1 MTAHERRATLE
12 ISDPDISFQAGF
24 GFYLGVAVTGIAAA
38 VGTAA
43 GAATATLLGI
53 LPSVVTCVA
62 ILGHIL
68 AKRAYGLPERIGRS
82 RWRRLACYLPAVALT
97 ALVAA
102 PAVVAVDL
110 SARFQLV
117 VGVFALLT
125 AVSAYGL
132 DRMSRNR
139 YVAALTPEESAAN
152 WEYHPAG
159 ISPGECIFVAIM
171 GLVVVFGL
179 ISAAAGNGQGLI
191 WAFYG
196 ILIFLTSHRGPG
208 SWNELDPGDRWN
220 PPELRAHEAGLVHK
234 RPFARKFIPWNAITD
249 VRLTDDELVLERRWF
264 GRFTSRWLDVRCD
277 REAIEPDAESLRDA
291 LDRVR
296 RPETNQLRDGRA
308 ADGGASVPERSTA
321 TETTA
326 DPDAAAELETPE

>member
-1 MTAHERRATLE
+1 MTDHEQQTPLE

-24 GFYLGVAVTGIAAA
+24 GFYLGVVVTGIAAA

-53 LPSVVTCVA
+53 LPSLVTCVA

-82 RWRRLACYLPAVALT
+82 RWRRLACYLPAVVLAV
-97 ALVAA
+97 LVAV
-102 PAVVAVDL
+102 PAVIAVDL
-110 SARFQLV
+110 AARFQLV

-125 AVSAYGL
+125 AISAYGL

-139 YVAALTPEESAAN
+139 YVAALTPEEPAAN

-159 ISPGECIFVAIM
+159 ISPSEFIFVGIM

-179 ISAAAGNGQGLI
+179 VTAAAGNGEGLI
-191 WAFYG
+191 WALYG
-196 ILIFLTSHRGPG
+196 VLIFLTSHRGPG

-220 PPELRAHEAGLVHK
+220 PPELRAHEAGLIHK
-234 RPFARKFIPWNAITD
+234 RPFARKLIPWDAITD
-249 VRLTDDELVLERRWF
+249 VRLTDDELVLERQWF
-264 GRFTSRWLDVRCD
+264 GRFSSRWLDVRCD
-277 REAIEPDAESLRDA
+277 REAIESDAESLRDA

-296 RPETNQLRDGRA
+296 QPETYRLRDGRC
-308 ADGGASVPERSTA
+308 DEGGASVPERSAA

-326 DPDAAAELETPE
+326 DTDAAAELETTE

>member
-12 ISDPDISFQAGF
+12 ISDPDIGFQAGF
-24 GFYLGVAVTGIAAA
+24 GFYLGVVVTGIAAA
-38 VGTAA
+38 VATAA
-43 GAATATLLGI
+43 GAATATLLGL

-82 RWRRLACYLPAVALT
+82 RRRRLGCYLPAIVLT

-102 PAVVAVDL
+102 PAVVAAGL

-117 VGVFALLT
+117 VGVFALL
-125 AVSAYGL
+125 AGLSAYGL

-139 YVAALTPEESAAN
+139 YVAALTPEEPAAS

-159 ISPGECIFVAIM
+159 ISPSEFIFAGIM
-171 GLVVVFGL
+171 ALVVVFGL
-179 ISAAAGNGQGLI
+179 VTAAAGNGQGLI
-191 WAFYG
+191 WALYG

-220 PPELRAHEAGLVHK
+220 PPELRAHEAGLIHK
-234 RPFARKFIPWNAITD
+234 RPFARKLIPWDAITD
-249 VRLTDDELVLERRWF
+249 VRLTDDELVLERQWF
-264 GRFTSRWLDVRCD
+264 GRFSSRWLDVRCD
-277 REAIEPDAESLRDA
+277 REAIESDAESLRDA

-296 RPETNQLRDGRA
+296 QTETHRLRDGRC
-308 ADGGASVPERSTA
+308 DEGGASVPERSTA
-321 TETTA
+321 AETTA
-326 DPDAAAELETPE
+326 DPDAEAELETTE